1 MLRRLLMMAVVP
13 LSLVGLSQ
21 DGPPRWRTEPE
32 PLPMPTPLKSGF
44 APVNGIAMFYAIYGS
59 GPPILLI
66 HGGLSNADVW
76 SAEIPGLAAHH
87 EVIVADSRGHGRST
101 MTGARLTYDLMASDY
116 LALLDYLG
124 IPKVAVVGWSDGGV
138 IGLDLAIHHPDR
150 LTALFAQAA
159 NASPDG
165 LTWTPTAADALHS
178 PGGRDQAEYER
189 LSPTPDHFMAFRK
202 EVFEMWATE
211 PHFTREQLASIKVRT
226 AIVIGDHD
234 QMVRRGHTEYP
245 GQDDPWR
252 EAHHPARRQPFRAAA
267 GSGHLCSDR
276 AGLHRWARGDSAP
289 GLEGFGAKALRPNSS
304 ANPGQ
309 SRQASNVALCR
320 PGKCCRNKEVSHKAE
335 RSGRQAFTKRS

>member
-32 PLPMPTPLKSGF
+32 PLPMPTPLRSGF

-234 QMVRRGHTEYP
+234 QMVRRDHTEYMARTIP
-245 GQDDPWR
+245 GAKLIILPDVSHFALLQDPVTYVRTVLDFIDADKGP
-252 EAHHPARRQPFRAAA
+252 AAA
-267 GSGHLCSDR
+267 
-276 AGLHRWARGDSAP
+276 AP
-289 GLEGFGAKALRPNSS
+289 KN
-304 ANPGQ
+304 
-309 SRQASNVALCR
+309 
-320 PGKCCRNKEVSHKAE
+320 
-335 RSGRQAFTKRS
+335 